1 MLELSSYGSRRLIR
15 DFLKWLPV
23 FEQVRTFCI
32 TPEPEVRVQM
42 DLFNVTISGSP
53 LAERVGL
60 GLTAEE

>member
-1 MLELSSYGSRRLIR
+1 
-15 DFLKWLPV
+15 V

-60 GLTAEE
+60 GLTGEG